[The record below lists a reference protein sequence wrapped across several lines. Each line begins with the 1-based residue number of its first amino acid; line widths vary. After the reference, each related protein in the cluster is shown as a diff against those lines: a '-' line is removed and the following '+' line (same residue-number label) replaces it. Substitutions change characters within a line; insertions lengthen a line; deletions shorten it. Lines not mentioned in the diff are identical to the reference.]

1 MSFLNVFS
9 AMFLTFLCFLSVIS
23 LKGDL
28 QGRAKVLTVP
38 KYKQAM
44 MYLMEKIGV

>member
-9 AMFLTFLCFLSVIS
+9 AMSLIFLCFLLVIS
-23 LKGDL
+23 LVSDL
-28 QGRAKVLTVP
+28 QGRAKVLTAP
-38 KYKQAM
+38 KYKQVM